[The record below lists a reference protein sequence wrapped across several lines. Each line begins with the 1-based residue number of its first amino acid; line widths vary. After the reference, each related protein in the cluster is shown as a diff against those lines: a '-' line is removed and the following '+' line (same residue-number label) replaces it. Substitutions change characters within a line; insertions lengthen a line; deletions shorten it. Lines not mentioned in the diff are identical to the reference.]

1 MQDGMLAEGLDTNM
15 LVMLN
20 LLCGLA
26 DSWLVRTLVQE
37 AASTSFRGPD
47 GHFRPAEQI
56 ESTDDVFIGGWVM
69 PAPRYP
75 SAFPTQPD
83 NSEDA
88 SVGPNFTPPPRFPS
102 PHLRQTRYPFVRQSD
117 PLMDDT
123 PLSQLSATERHQ
135 ALNRRNRLLDPY
147 LQLLCVPL
155 LRHDD

>member
-1 MQDGMLAEGLDTNM
+1 
-15 LVMLN
+15 
-20 LLCGLA
+20 
-26 DSWLVRTLVQE
+26 
-37 AASTSFRGPD
+37 
-47 GHFRPAEQI
+47 
-56 ESTDDVFIGGWVM
+56 M

-102 PHLRQTRYPFVRQSD
+102 PHLRQTGYPFVRQSD

-135 ALNRRNRLLDPY
+135 ALNRRKRLMDPY
-147 LQLLCVPL
+147 LQFLCGPL
-155 LRHDD
+155 LRYDDVDSNGVWHGAALIVSACVSRFPCWSFVGR